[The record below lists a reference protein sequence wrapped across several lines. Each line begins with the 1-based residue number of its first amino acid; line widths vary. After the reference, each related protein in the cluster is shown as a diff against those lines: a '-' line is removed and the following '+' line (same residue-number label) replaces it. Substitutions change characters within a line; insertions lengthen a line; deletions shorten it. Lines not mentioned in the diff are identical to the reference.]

1 MMMILE
7 TSFNG
12 WEDGPCYPTA
22 PLPYFNVGYEHSS
35 AAVTCDSQI
44 FENLLGIF
52 SLLGSFLV
60 FLKVGGYHLTTAYAS
75 YGNHVVLFFTIE

>member
-1 MMMILE
+1 MTPLE

-12 WEDGPCYPTA
+12 WEDGPSYPTA
-22 PLPYFNVGYEHSS
+22 PPLPHFNVGYEHSS
-35 AAVTCDSQI
+35 ATVTCDSQI

-52 SLLGSFLV
+52 SLFGSLLV

-75 YGNHVVLFFTIE
+75 YGNHFLLFLLK